1 MTSGEAPPAGGTERH
16 GVSSTGAGGS
26 LDLHVDFYPRA
37 AIDMAV
43 AAFSR
48 FGFFAVEDRAPYH
61 RVLLPAQHAV
71 AGTVLAREFANYAL
85 AAAALGASPAQGDGD
100 A

>member
-1 MTSGEAPPAGGTERH
+1 
-16 GVSSTGAGGS
+16 
-26 LDLHVDFYPRA
+26 VDFYPRA

-71 AGTVLAREFANYAL
+71 TGTLLAREFANYAL
-85 AAAALGASPAQGDGD
+85 AAAALGPAQGDGD